1 MAQKAMKELD
11 NYRKDFGAFI
21 ESATGGELSADAV
34 ATSLQM
40 HVNALIDAIDLA
52 VAGKTDV
59 FDAIYTAAHV
69 HMPETA
75 TALAGGIAAQM
86 PDTFPTS

>member
-1 MAQKAMKELD
+1 
-11 NYRKDFGAFI
+11 
-21 ESATGGELSADAV
+21 
-34 ATSLQM
+34 M

-69 HMPETA
+69 HMRETA
-75 TALAGGIAAQM
+75 TALAGGSKERPISSALASHRWV
-86 PDTFPTS
+86 DD